1 MESCQVNPRAI
12 QRHKTRVLPR
22 LKLSDPKTD
31 LFLGA
36 NAMDAMLTYISLQHG
51 FWEFNSILR
60 VAMGAIGVGPTLLLK
75 VAFCVGA
82 LWILRRTNKE
92 YLLVPVSAALIIVAL
107 SNLTLMR
114 LNGIEV

>member
-1 MESCQVNPRAI
+1 MESCQVNPLAT
-12 QRHKTRVLPR
+12 QRNKTRVLPR

-60 VAMGAIGVGPTLLLK
+60 VVMGSIGVGPTLLLK
-75 VAFCVGA
+75 VAFCVAA

-114 LNGIEV
+114 LYGIEV